1 MYRRD
6 SIILSLEIRDTAL
19 GHDCD
24 GAYGAV
30 ATLRATLDLMAGE
43 FLQYGV
49 MGRSREEL
57 ELLF

>member
-1 MYRRD
+1 M
-6 SIILSLEIRDTAL
+6 SLEIRDTAL
-19 GHDCD
+19 GRDCD
-24 GAYGAV
+24 GAYGGV
-30 ATLRATLDLMAGE
+30 ATLRAMLDLMAGE